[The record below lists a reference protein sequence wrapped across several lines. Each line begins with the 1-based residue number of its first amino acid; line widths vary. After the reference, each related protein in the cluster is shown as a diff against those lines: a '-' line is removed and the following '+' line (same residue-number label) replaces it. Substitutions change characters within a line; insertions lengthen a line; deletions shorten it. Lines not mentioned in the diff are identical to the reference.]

1 MKSGGQNFHV
11 YRPAVMPNGWGAMG
25 GQQQQMMLE
34 YQKAMEEAERK
45 KAEARAG
52 AGPAAETYT
61 PGAAAAM
68 QDSWRGYMDMLK
80 DEEPRLGNLAGDFAD
95 NTKAYEAYN
104 FRNMNDVFSGMA
116 PKDYQSYNYTFG
128 QDYQSPEVAAYQ
140 FARPDIEGVEDISGV
155 PAQIWD
161 TISRNE
167 EDSARRSFEK
177 SRQEMAR
184 QLAAGGGGRQGMGAA
199 LTARMAGD
207 EAKAVADARQQA
219 AIQRAQQE
227 LGVRQ
232 GTQALKATRG
242 IQQAQL
248 LSKTEEMQ
256 AQELARKQGIDIED
270 ARYRVGLKKERETA
284 QAGEGKYTYE
294 QGMDKAKYRTG
305 LEQAYDEQTA
315 AEREKAYKSDYSR
328 QQDITGLQLTE
339 HQQRQQDQAA
349 RRQAAL
355 SGAEA
360 AQGIFSQVGSYD
372 IQKNPERNDQ
382 YYSDASQA
390 TQGYKPA
397 PQPAPQVN
405 WASSTNKQQQ
415 QQQA

>member
-1 MKSGGQNFHV
+1 MNPGGQN
-11 YRPAVMPNGWGAMG
+11 
-25 GQQQQMMLE
+25 MMDLGFSNRRQAAAE
-34 YQKAMEEAERK
+34 EKRQREAAAAERHRQAAETEAEKQRQ
-45 KAEARAG
+45 RAA

-68 QDSWRGYMDMLK
+68 QDSWRNYMGLLDQGN
-80 DEEPRLGNLAGDFAD
+80 DPVLGTIASDFQN
-95 NTKAYEAYN
+95 NTTVYNPYE
-104 FRNMNDVFSGMA
+104 FRNMNEKFSEYA
-116 PKDYQSYNYTFG
+116 PQDYSGYNFTFG

-140 FARPDIEGVEDISGV
+140 FNRPDIEQVEDISGV

-167 EDSARRSFEK
+167 EDAQRRSFDANRAEV
-177 SRQEMAR
+177 AR
-184 QLAAGGGGRQGMGAA
+184 QLAAGGGGRRGLGAA
-199 LTARMAGD
+199 LTARMAGE
-207 EAKAVADARQQA
+207 EAKGIGDVRQQA

-248 LSKTEEMQ
+248 LSKTDEMQ

-284 QAGEGKYTYE
+284 QAGEGRYTYE
-294 QGMDKAKYRTG
+294 QGMERAKYRTG
-305 LEQAYDEQTA
+305 LEQAYDEAQA
-315 AEREKAYKSDYSR
+315 AEKEKAYKSGYSR
-328 QQDITGLQLTE
+328 QQDITGLQLTQ
-339 HQQRQQDQAA
+339 HQQRQQDIAA

-360 AQGIFSQVGSYD
+360 AQGMFSQLGSYD
-372 IQKNPERNDQ
+372 IQKNPERNDE
-382 YYSDASQA
+382 YYANASQA
-390 TQGYKPA
+390 SGKFGNTQ
-397 PQPAPQVN
+397 PQASPSVN
-405 WASSTNKQQQ
+405 WSTNKEQK
-415 QQQA
+415 ATA